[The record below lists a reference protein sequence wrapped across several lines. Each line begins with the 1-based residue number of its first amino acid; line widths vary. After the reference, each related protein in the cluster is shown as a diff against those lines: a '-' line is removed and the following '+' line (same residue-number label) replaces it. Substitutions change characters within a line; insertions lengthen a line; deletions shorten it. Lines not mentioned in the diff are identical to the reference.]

1 MRSEELNRQ
10 QVAVI
15 EKRLLPTLQYL
26 HKLFR
31 QTSHRN
37 FPDDDPLRIAVR
49 EAQLSMQKLITELR
63 TCHGS
68 GPSPKTNASVDQ
80 QSGYRL
86 GRPRHENH

>member
-15 EKRLLPTLQYL
+15 EERLLPTLQYL

-37 FPDDDPLRIAVR
+37 FPDDDPLRVAVR
-49 EAQLSMQKLITELR
+49 EAQLSLQKLITELR
-63 TCHGS
+63 SCHGGEAPANVNRTS
-68 GPSPKTNASVDQ
+68 DPQHGH
-80 QSGYRL
+80 RL
-86 GRPRHENH
+86 GRPKRDTH

>member
-26 HKLFR
+26 YKLFR

-37 FPDDDPLRIAVR
+37 FPDNDPLRIAVR

-63 TCHGS
+63 TCHG
-68 GPSPKTNASVDQ
+68 GPSPKANGSVDQ
-80 QSGYRL
+80 QPGYRL
-86 GRPRHENH
+86 GRPKRETH